1 MRKNIWYLRSINCD
15 NETHRQWIRKFASI
29 VYEFFYETNDKR
41 NAKERNLKMDLLS
54 LFILAVGLS
63 MDAFAVSICKGLA
76 MDRVTLKKA
85 GIVGLWFGGFQALMP
100 MIGYILGSQFE
111 RFITAIDH
119 WIAFVLLGIIGAS
132 MIKEAMSGDEEH
144 ATASLDVKTMFLL
157 AVATSIDALA
167 VGVTF
172 AFLQVNIIAAVLFIG
187 MTTLILS
194 MIGVKVGNVF
204 GLRYKAK
211 AEIAGGVILI
221 LMGIKILLE
230 HLGILG

>member
-1 MRKNIWYLRSINCD
+1 
-15 NETHRQWIRKFASI
+15 
-29 VYEFFYETNDKR
+29 
-41 NAKERNLKMDLLS
+41 MDLLS

-85 GIVGLWFGGFQALMP
+85 CIVGLWFGGFQALMP
-100 MIGYILGSQFE
+100 AIGYLLGSQFE
-111 RFITAIDH
+111 QFITAIDH
-119 WIAFVLLGIIGAS
+119 WIAFILLGIIGAS
-132 MIKEAMSGDEEH
+132 MIKEALSKDEEH
-144 ATASLDVKTMFLL
+144 ATASLDMKTMFLL

-172 AFLQVNIIAAVLFIG
+172 AFLQVNILAAVLFIG

-194 MIGVKVGNVF
+194 MIGVKVGNIF
-204 GLRYKAK
+204 GLRYKTK